1 MTTNYNDGITKVKS
15 SSCVN
20 TEERAH
26 RKEVKLFEVAVFNQ
40 ADLKV
45 QVWRDSSTMIAI
57 LQEWKKG
64 RTGEDCRW

>member
-45 QVWRDSSTMIAI
+45 QV
-57 LQEWKKG
+57 
-64 RTGEDCRW
+64 